1 MKEEWTLLTWAW
13 SALFGFDDIPAPV
26 SLSDMNVGKIKP
38 SPDLINMKQASV
50 SVDTHIPKKDHL

>member
-1 MKEEWTLLTWAW
+1 MKEEWTLLTALSWAW
-13 SALFGFDDIPAPV
+13 SARFGFDDIPAPV

-50 SVDTHIPKKDHL
+50 SVDICKRS